1 MPNWCNNTLT
11 LTHSD
16 PAMID
21 KAITAYNAAELF
33 DTFIPV
39 PEALK
44 ITAGFL
50 GDGAEQKALEAK
62 EQDNLNKY
70 GHKNWYDWCIANW
83 GTKWDISPWE
93 NVTRVNENTVTF
105 GFDTAWGPAIQA
117 YEAMEALGFSIDAMY
132 YEPGMAFAGMYQDGY
147 DEYFE
152 LGGYDAKGLA
162 EMLPERLDETFSI
175 SQSVAEWEE
184 ENQEIDLDGGLSSI
198 NE

>member
-11 LTHSD
+11 LTHAD

-21 KAITAYNAAELF
+21 KAITAYNAGELF

-132 YEPGMAFAGMYQDGY
+132 YEPGMCFAGTVTSSDGEIFDDY
-147 DEYFE
+147 YEYSDMSSDEVR
-152 LGGYDAKGLA
+152 DT
-162 EMLPERLDETFSI
+162 LPSELDEQFGI
-175 SQSVAEWEE
+175 SEQMADWEAE
-184 ENQEIDLDGGLSSI
+184 QESDLELD
-198 NE
+198 ND